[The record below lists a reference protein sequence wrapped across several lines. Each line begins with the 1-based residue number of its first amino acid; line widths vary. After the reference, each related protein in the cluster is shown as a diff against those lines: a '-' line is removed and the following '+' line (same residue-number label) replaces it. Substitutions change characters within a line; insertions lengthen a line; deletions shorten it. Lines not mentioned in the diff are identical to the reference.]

1 MANEPN
7 NKILEKNL
15 ASLKKKNSTLAQ
27 RILSVNKKPDI
38 SIISSSN
45 GSPTLLKNG
54 FAIHSKYDPVREAK
68 DWVNFHKDKI
78 SMYETLVVLGFG
90 LGYHVI
96 EILRNENI
104 KVTVFE
110 PRVDILRLAFEC
122 FDFTPYFDK
131 ITFVIDDCIPRT
143 KGGFAILEHK
153 PSVKLN
159 ETYFLNIRQKLESL
173 KRINRGLKILVF
185 GPIYG
190 GATSLAKFCS
200 SALKRLGHDVD
211 FMDNSIF
218 RKTLSFIK
226 KITKNREHR
235 EQLFQVLTRF
245 LSEALLA
252 RCNEYRPELV
262 FILAEAPVDKISLT
276 KLRESNIPTAYW
288 FVEDYRIM
296 DYWEKIAPFFTYF
309 FTIQKDAFFKKLKAS
324 GVKNFNY
331 LPLAASPDF
340 HRKVELSEE
349 EKETFGSDISFVGAG
364 YYNRRKFFEG
374 LIDLDFKIWG
384 NEWNGAKSLEKL
396 IQRNG
401 ERIDPEEIVK
411 IFNASKIN
419 LNLHSSVHHEGVNP
433 YGDFV
438 NPRTFEIAACEAF
451 QLVDYRSEL
460 PSLFEINE
468 EIVCFNDLSDLRKK
482 ITYYLKNEKERLD
495 IARRAKERVIKEHT
509 YEHRMEQMINFILDR
524 GLRCPEW
531 NRGKKDLEYLLEK
544 AKSHEELSHFFAGYK
559 EKTAELGLEDIVEDI
574 QSGKGSLSD
583 VEKIFLFINSVRDIY
598 MPKIEALKWKTYSS

>member
-1 MANEPN
+1 M
-7 NKILEKNL
+7 NKNIFRENIERLQEVSPKLVEQLLAVPSNTNLEL
-15 ASLKKKNSTLAQ
+15 HRSCCNSFT
-27 RILSVNKKPDI
+27 VKVGNC
-38 SIISSSN
+38 
-45 GSPTLLKNG
+45 LL
-54 FAIHSKYDPVREAK
+54 HSKYDPIREAQEWFK
-68 DWVNFHKDKI
+68 FHKNNLDKCSYAI
-78 SMYETLVVLGFG
+78 VFGFG

-122 FDFTPYFDK
+122 FDFTPYLDRM
-131 ITFVIDDCIPRT
+131 TFVIDDCVPLT
-143 KGGFAILEHK
+143 KGDFVILEHK

-159 ETYFLNIRQKLESL
+159 ETYFLNVRKKLESL
-173 KRINRGLKILVF
+173 KRINRGLKILVV

-190 GATSLAKFCS
+190 GSLPVAQYS
-200 SALKRLGHDVD
+200 ASALKKLGHEVD
-211 FMDNSIF
+211 FLDNSNF
-218 RKTLSFIK
+218 KEPFFAIK
-226 KITKNREHR
+226 KFTRNGEHQQ
-235 EQLFQVLTRF
+235 QLTQMFVHF
-245 LSEALLA
+245 LSELLLA
-252 RCNEYRPELV
+252 RCNEFKPDLV
-262 FILAEAPVDKISLT
+262 FALAQAPVDRSGLI
-276 KLRESNIPTAYW
+276 KLRESKIPTAFW
-288 FVEDYRIM
+288 FVEDFRLM
-296 DYWEKIAPFFTYF
+296 TYWQEIAPLYTYF
-309 FTIQKDAFFKKLKAS
+309 FTIQKDGFFEKLQAM
-324 GVKNFNY
+324 GMENFDY

-374 LIDLDFKIWG
+374 LIDFDFKIWG
-384 NEWNGAKSLEKL
+384 NEWDGERSLAKF

-468 EIVCFNDLSDLRKK
+468 EIVCFNNLTDLRKK
-482 ITYYLKNEKERLD
+482 ITYYFKNEKERLD
-495 IARRAKERVIKEHT
+495 IARRAKERVVKEHT
-509 YEHRMEQMINFILDR
+509 YEHRMEQMINFVFEK
-524 GLRCPEW
+524 GLSLPEW
-531 NRGKKDLEYLLEK
+531 NRGKTDLEDLLKK
-544 AKSHEELSHFFAGYK
+544 AKCDDELWHFLDGYREKTSELS
-559 EKTAELGLEDIVEDI
+559 LEDIVEDI
-574 QSGKGSLSD
+574 QSAQGTLSQ
-583 VEKIFLFINSVRDIY
+583 VEKILLFISSIRDFY
-598 MPKIEALKWKTYSS
+598 MPKIEALKT